1 MSAFT
6 DKVRGNCIVVVCK
19 LMQYYGDLTDNDLVY
34 MDGKEDEMLGNLQRK
49 TGQTREQLEKFINSS
64 I

>member
-6 DKVRGNCIVVVCK
+6 DKVRGNWNVVVGK
-19 LMQYYGDLTDNDLVY
+19 LKQEYGDLTDNDLVY
-34 MDGKEDEMLGNLQRK
+34 MDGKEDELLGNLQRK